1 MDESSRSPTTSGKLP
16 LGAVSLSAMPYD
28 TAPYDTVSYDSA
40 TFVEALYET
49 YLIDPEGVSEDWRSY
64 FDELRGGVHETPR
77 SPVQQRFLELGRQRL
92 AQTLGAQASP
102 PTQEGAGDSVKGGAS
117 SAAVQVASAL
127 ISAYRVYGHISAHK
141 NPLTIRPPAQVPE
154 LTLEY
159 YGLSAANLADQVSEG
174 PFQGTLSVVIEQLKA
189 SYCGSIGFEFTYL
202 PANEREWFQERIE
215 ASRGRGEQTEAQRR
229 RILSKLN
236 AAEGLEQYLGQRYVG
251 QKRFS
256 LEGGE
261 SFIPLMD
268 RLIQLGGELGIK
280 ETVIGMAHRGRLNV
294 LVNLF
299 GKKPSDLFA
308 EFEGKKKISD
318 NPDVAG
324 DVKYHMGFSSDV
336 STPGGPMHLALAYNP
351 SHLEIV
357 SPVVHGSV
365 RARQDRRNDTE
376 RKQVLPI
383 TIHGDAAVSGQG
395 VVMETINLSRLRG
408 FTTGGAVR
416 IVINN
421 QIGFTISDPRD
432 TRSSRYCTD
441 VAKIGNAP
449 VMHVN
454 GDDPEAVV
462 FAGELALRYRQE
474 FGKDVF
480 IDLICFRKY
489 GHNEADDPTM
499 TQPIMYREIKAHPG
513 TRALYAEHLEKA
525 GVLKAGE
532 AGALVDRFR
541 DRLDAGESVVEEIR
555 NEEQS
560 ALALDWRKYIGTH
573 WSQES
578 HTAVSAEQLL
588 GLSERLTEVP
598 AGFGVHRAIDKVL
611 KSRREMGE
619 GKALVDWG
627 MGETLAYASLLQG
640 GYNVRLDGQDAGR
653 GTFVHRHAVLHDQNA
668 TDPASEEYMPLAHL
682 SAAQGHIEV
691 IDSTLSEEAVM
702 AFEYGYAT
710 SAPDSLVIWE
720 AQFGDFANGAQSVID
735 QFVSAGESKWQRL
748 AGLTLLLPH
757 GYEGQGPEHS
767 SARLERYLQLCAQKN
782 MQVVVPSSAAQIFH
796 LLRRQMIRPYRKPL
810 IVMTPK
816 SLLRNKAAMSPLS
829 EFTGGRFC
837 EVIGDSQGT
846 TTAKRVVISSGKL
859 HWELEAAREKG
870 GMQSDVALIRLEQLY
885 PFPAEHLE
893 AELVKYPGAQVV
905 WAQEEPRNQGAWLV
919 MQDSLREVL
928 QPGQTLS
935 YAGRQPSASTAS
947 GYAQVHAREQAE
959 VITAALGEQ
968 VPVQTLPVRQE
979 ATAQS

>member
-1 MDESSRSPTTSGKLP
+1 MDESFPRTAMSGADTSH
-16 LGAVSLSAMPYD
+16 
-28 TAPYDTVSYDSA
+28 DSA
-40 TFVEALYET
+40 AFVESLYEA
-49 YLIDPEGVSEDWRSY
+49 YLQDPATVEGDWRAY
-64 FDELRGGVHETPR
+64 FDGLRGGIQETPQG
-77 SPVQQRFLELGRQRL
+77 PVQQRFLELGRQRL
-92 AQTLGAQASP
+92 RVAPA
-102 PTQEGAGDSVKGGAS
+102 PTGAG
-117 SAAVQVASAL
+117 SAAQQVASAL
-127 ISAYRVYGHISAHK
+127 VSAYRVYGHISAHK

-154 LTLEY
+154 LTPEY
-159 YGLSAANLADQVSEG
+159 YGLSEHDLAETVHEG
-174 PFQGTLSVVIEQLKA
+174 PFQGSLRDVMGQLDA
-189 SYCGSIGFEFTYL
+189 SYCGSIGYEFSYL
-202 PANEREWFQERIE
+202 PAPEREWFQERIE
-215 ASRGRGEQTEAQRR
+215 GSRGRGQYSEAQRR
-229 RILSKLN
+229 RIMSKLN
-236 AAEGLEQYLGQRYVG
+236 AAEGLERYLGQRYVG

-268 RLIQLGGELGIK
+268 RLVQLGGELGVK

-299 GKKPSDLFA
+299 GKKPSELFA
-308 EFEGKKKISD
+308 EFEGKKRLSD
-318 NPDVAG
+318 DPDVAG

-408 FTTGGAVR
+408 FSTGGAVR

-462 FAGELALRYRQE
+462 FAGELALKYRQE

-480 IDLICFRKY
+480 VDLICFRKF

-513 TRALYAEHLEKA
+513 TRALYAADLEKA
-525 GVLKAGE
+525 GLLKAGE
-532 AGALVDRFR
+532 ADALVSSFR

-555 NEEQS
+555 NDEQS
-560 ALALDWRKYIGTH
+560 ALALDWSKYLNTH
-573 WSQES
+573 WSEES
-578 HTAVSAEQLL
+578 RTAVPAQQLRELAEK
-588 GLSERLTEVP
+588 LTEVP
-598 AGFGVHRAIDKVL
+598 EGFGVHRAIAKVL
-611 KSRREMGE
+611 AARREMGE
-619 GKALVDWG
+619 GTAPLDWG
-627 MGETLAYASLLQG
+627 MGETLAYATLLQD
-640 GYNVRLDGQDAGR
+640 GYNVRLDGQDSGR

-668 TDPASEEYMPLAHL
+668 SDPASEEYMPLAHL
-682 SAAQGHIEV
+682 SPAQGHVEV

-735 QFVSAGESKWQRL
+735 QFVAAGESKWQRL
-748 AGLTLLLPH
+748 SGLTLLLPH

-782 MQVVVPSSAAQIFH
+782 MQVVVPSSASQIFH

-829 EFTGGRFC
+829 EFIDGRFC
-837 EVIGDSQGT
+837 EVIGDSVNTGG
-846 TTAKRVVISSGKL
+846 AGRVVISSGKL

-870 GMQSDVALIRLEQLY
+870 GVQQGVALIRLEQLY

-893 AELVKYPGAQVV
+893 AELARYPGAEVV
-905 WAQEEPRNQGAWLV
+905 WAQEEPRNQGAWLM
-919 MQDSLREVL
+919 MQDSLRDAL
-928 QPGQTLS
+928 QLGQTLS
-935 YAGRQPSASTAS
+935 YAGRPASASTAT
-947 GYAQVHAREQAE
+947 GYAQVHAREQTA

-968 VPVQTLPVRQE
+968 VPVQTLPVQQE

>member
-1 MDESSRSPTTSGKLP
+1 MDESFPRTAMSGADTSH
-16 LGAVSLSAMPYD
+16 
-28 TAPYDTVSYDSA
+28 DSA
-40 TFVEALYET
+40 AFVESLYEA
-49 YLIDPEGVSEDWRSY
+49 YLQDPATVEGDWRAY
-64 FDELRGGVHETPR
+64 FDGLRGGIQETPQG
-77 SPVQQRFLELGRQRL
+77 PVQQRFLELGRQRL
-92 AQTLGAQASP
+92 RVAPAPA
-102 PTQEGAGDSVKGGAS
+102 GAG
-117 SAAVQVASAL
+117 SAAQQVASAL
-127 ISAYRVYGHISAHK
+127 VSAYRVYGHISAHK

-154 LTLEY
+154 LTPEY
-159 YGLSAANLADQVSEG
+159 YGLSEHDLAEMVHEG
-174 PFQGTLSVVIEQLKA
+174 PFQGSLRDVMGQLDA
-189 SYCGSIGFEFTYL
+189 SYCGSIGYEFSYL
-202 PANEREWFQERIE
+202 PAPEREWFQERIE
-215 ASRGRGEQTEAQRR
+215 GSRGRGQYSEAQRR
-229 RILSKLN
+229 RIMSKLN
-236 AAEGLEQYLGQRYVG
+236 AAEGLERYLGQRYVG

-268 RLIQLGGELGIK
+268 RLVQLGGELGVK

-299 GKKPSDLFA
+299 GKKPSELFA
-308 EFEGKKKISD
+308 EFEGKKRLSD
-318 NPDVAG
+318 DPDVAG

-408 FTTGGAVR
+408 FSTGGAVR

-462 FAGELALRYRQE
+462 FAGELALKYRQE

-480 IDLICFRKY
+480 VDLICFRKF

-513 TRALYAEHLEKA
+513 TRALYAADLEKA
-525 GVLKAGE
+525 GLLKAGE
-532 AGALVDRFR
+532 ADALVSSFR

-555 NEEQS
+555 NDEQS
-560 ALALDWRKYIGTH
+560 ALALDWSKYLNTH
-573 WSQES
+573 WSEES
-578 HTAVSAEQLL
+578 RTAVPAQQLRELAEK
-588 GLSERLTEVP
+588 LTEVP
-598 AGFGVHRAIDKVL
+598 EGFGVHRAIAKVL
-611 KSRREMGE
+611 AARREMGE
-619 GKALVDWG
+619 GTAPLDWG
-627 MGETLAYASLLQG
+627 MGETLAYATLLQG
-640 GYNVRLDGQDAGR
+640 GYNVRLDGQDSGR

-668 TDPASEEYMPLAHL
+668 SDPASEEYMPLAHL
-682 SAAQGHIEV
+682 SPAQGHVEV

-735 QFVSAGESKWQRL
+735 QFVAAGESKWQRL
-748 AGLTLLLPH
+748 SGLTLLLPH

-782 MQVVVPSSAAQIFH
+782 MQVVVPSSASQIFH

-829 EFTGGRFC
+829 EFTDGRFC
-837 EVIGDSQGT
+837 EVIGDSVNTGG
-846 TTAKRVVISSGKL
+846 AGRVVISSGKL

-870 GMQSDVALIRLEQLY
+870 GVQQGVALIRLEQLY

-893 AELVKYPGAQVV
+893 AELARYPGAEVV
-905 WAQEEPRNQGAWLV
+905 WAQEEPRNQGAWLM
-919 MQDSLREVL
+919 MQDSLRDAL
-928 QPGQTLS
+928 QLGQTLS
-935 YAGRQPSASTAS
+935 YAGRPASASTAT
-947 GYAQVHAREQAE
+947 GYAQVHAREQTA

-968 VPVQTLPVRQE
+968 VPVQTLPVQQE

>member
-1 MDESSRSPTTSGKLP
+1 MDESLP
-16 LGAVSLSAMPYD
+16 STQTQGPEQWGAGLSH
-28 TAPYDTVSYDSA
+28 DSA
-40 TFVEALYET
+40 TFVETLYET
-49 YLIDPEGVSEDWRSY
+49 YLQDPASVESDWRAY
-64 FDELRGGVHETPR
+64 FDGLRGGAQETAHG
-77 SPVQQRFLELGRQRL
+77 PVQQRFLELGQHRL
-92 AQTLGAQASP
+92 
-102 PTQEGAGDSVKGGAS
+102 TQPAAATTGAG
-117 SAAVQVASAL
+117 SAAQQVASAL
-127 ISAYRVYGHISAHK
+127 VSAYRVYGHISAHK

-154 LTLEY
+154 LTPEY
-159 YGLSAANLADQVSEG
+159 YGLSEANLSETVHEG
-174 PFQGTLSVVIEQLKA
+174 PFQGTLREVTQQLEA
-189 SYCGSIGFEFTYL
+189 SYCGSIGFEFSYL
-202 PANEREWFQERIE
+202 PAPEREWFQERIE
-215 ASRGRGEQTEAQRR
+215 SARGRGQYSEAQQR
-229 RILSKLN
+229 RILGKLN
-236 AAEGLEQYLGQRYVG
+236 AAEGLERYLGQRYVG

-268 RLIQLGGELGIK
+268 RLVQLGGELGIK

-299 GKKPSDLFA
+299 GKKPSELFA
-308 EFEGKKKISD
+308 EFEGKKRLSD
-318 NPDVAG
+318 DPDVAG

-376 RKQVLPI
+376 RKQVLPV

-395 VVMETINLSRLRG
+395 VVMETLNLSRLRG
-408 FTTGGAVR
+408 FSTGGAVR

-441 VAKIGNAP
+441 VAKIANAP

-480 IDLICFRKY
+480 IDLICFRRH
-489 GHNEADDPTM
+489 GHNESDDPTM

-513 TRALYAEHLEKA
+513 TRAYYAESLEKA

-532 AGALVDRFR
+532 ADAMIDRFR

-555 NEEQS
+555 NDEQS
-560 ALALDWRKYIGTH
+560 ALALDWRKYLDTH
-573 WSQES
+573 WSEES
-578 HTAVSAEQLL
+578 RTAVPAEQIRK
-588 GLSERLTEVP
+588 LSERLTEVP
-598 AGFGVHRAIDKVL
+598 EGFGVHRAIDKVL
-611 KSRREMGE
+611 KARREMGE
-619 GKALVDWG
+619 GQAPLDWG
-627 MGETLAYASLLQG
+627 MGETLAYATLLLD
-640 GYNVRLDGQDAGR
+640 GYNVRLDGQDSGR
-653 GTFVHRHAVLHDQNA
+653 GTFVHRHAVLHDQA
-668 TDPASEEYMPLAHL
+668 ASDPASEEYLPLAHL
-682 SAAQGHIEV
+682 SAAQGHVEV

-748 AGLTLLLPH
+748 SGLTLLLPH

-782 MQVVVPSSAAQIFH
+782 MQVVVPSSASQIFH

-829 EFTGGRFC
+829 EFTDGRFQ
-837 EVIGDSQGT
+837 EVIGD
-846 TTAKRVVISSGKL
+846 TTATGARRVVLSSGKL
-859 HWELEAAREKG
+859 HWELDAAREKA
-870 GMQSDVALIRLEQLY
+870 GMQSEVALVRVEQLY

-893 AELVKYPGAQVV
+893 AELAKYPGAQVI
-905 WAQEEPRNQGAWLV
+905 WAQEEPRNQGAWLTT
-919 MQDSLREVL
+919 QDSLREAL
-928 QPGQTLS
+928 QPGQTLT
-935 YAGRQPSASTAS
+935 YAGRPASASTAA
-947 GYAQVHAREQAE
+947 GYAQVHAREQAA
-959 VITAALGEQ
+959 VITAALGER
-968 VPVQTLPVRQE
+968 VPVQTLPVQQE

>member
-1 MDESSRSPTTSGKLP
+1 MDESFPRTAMFGADTSH
-16 LGAVSLSAMPYD
+16 
-28 TAPYDTVSYDSA
+28 DSA
-40 TFVEALYET
+40 AFVESLYEA
-49 YLIDPEGVSEDWRSY
+49 YLQDPATVEGDWRAY
-64 FDELRGGVHETPR
+64 FDGLRGGIQETPQG
-77 SPVQQRFLELGRQRL
+77 PVQQRFLELGRQRL
-92 AQTLGAQASP
+92 RVAPAPA
-102 PTQEGAGDSVKGGAS
+102 GAG
-117 SAAVQVASAL
+117 SAAQQVASAL
-127 ISAYRVYGHISAHK
+127 VSAYRVYGHISAHK

-154 LTLEY
+154 LTPEY
-159 YGLSAANLADQVSEG
+159 YGLSEHDLAETVHEG
-174 PFQGTLSVVIEQLKA
+174 PFQGSLRDVMGQLDA
-189 SYCGSIGFEFTYL
+189 SYCGSIGYEFSYL
-202 PANEREWFQERIE
+202 PAPEREWFQERIE
-215 ASRGRGEQTEAQRR
+215 GSRGRGQYSEAQRR
-229 RILSKLN
+229 RIMSKLN
-236 AAEGLEQYLGQRYVG
+236 AAEGLERYLGQRYVG

-268 RLIQLGGELGIK
+268 RLVQLGGELGVK

-299 GKKPSDLFA
+299 GKKPSELFA
-308 EFEGKKKISD
+308 EFEGKKRLSD
-318 NPDVAG
+318 DPDVAG

-408 FTTGGAVR
+408 FSTGGAVR

-462 FAGELALRYRQE
+462 FAGELALKYRQE

-480 IDLICFRKY
+480 VDLICFRKF

-513 TRALYAEHLEKA
+513 TRALYAADLEKA
-525 GVLKAGE
+525 GLLKAGE
-532 AGALVDRFR
+532 ADALVSSFR

-555 NEEQS
+555 NDEQS
-560 ALALDWRKYIGTH
+560 ALALDWSKYLNTH
-573 WSQES
+573 WSEES
-578 HTAVSAEQLL
+578 RTAVPAEQLREL
-588 GLSERLTEVP
+588 AEKLTEVP
-598 AGFGVHRAIDKVL
+598 EGFGVHRAIAKVL
-611 KSRREMGE
+611 AARREMGE
-619 GKALVDWG
+619 GTAPLDWG
-627 MGETLAYASLLQG
+627 MGETLAYATLLQD
-640 GYNVRLDGQDAGR
+640 GYNVRLDGQDSGR

-668 TDPASEEYMPLAHL
+668 SDPASEEYMPLAHL
-682 SAAQGHIEV
+682 SPAQGHVEV

-735 QFVSAGESKWQRL
+735 QFVAAGESKWQRL
-748 AGLTLLLPH
+748 SGLTLLLPH

-782 MQVVVPSSAAQIFH
+782 MQVVVPSSASQIFH

-829 EFTGGRFC
+829 EFTDGRFC
-837 EVIGDSQGT
+837 EVIGDSVNTGG
-846 TTAKRVVISSGKL
+846 AGRVVISSGKL

-870 GMQSDVALIRLEQLY
+870 GVQQGVALIRLEQLY

-893 AELVKYPGAQVV
+893 AELARYPGAEVV
-905 WAQEEPRNQGAWLV
+905 WAQEEPRNQGAWLM
-919 MQDSLREVL
+919 MQDSLRDAL
-928 QPGQTLS
+928 QLGQTLS
-935 YAGRQPSASTAS
+935 YAGRPASASTAT
-947 GYAQVHAREQAE
+947 GYAQVHAREQTA

-968 VPVQTLPVRQE
+968 VPVQTLPVQRE

>member
-1 MDESSRSPTTSGKLP
+1 MDESLHSTVTA
-16 LGAVSLSAMPYD
+16 GAEVSH
-28 TAPYDTVSYDSA
+28 DSA
-40 TFVEALYET
+40 GFVEMLYEA
-49 YLIDPEGVSEDWRSY
+49 YLQDPASVEGDWRDY
-64 FDELRGGVHETPR
+64 FDGLRGGIQETPR
-77 SPVQQRFLELGRQRL
+77 GAVQQHFLELGRHRL
-92 AQTLGAQASP
+92 SQPAQATGSQAGNSE
-102 PTQEGAGDSVKGGAS
+102 THAGA
-117 SAAVQVASAL
+117 AAQQVASAL
-127 ISAYRVYGHISAHK
+127 VSAYRVYGHISAHK
-141 NPLTIRPPAQVPE
+141 NPLTIRPAAQVPE
-154 LTLEY
+154 LTPEY
-159 YGLSAANLADQVSEG
+159 YGLTEANLSETVHEG
-174 PFQGTLSVVIEQLKA
+174 PFQGSLKDVIGQLEA
-189 SYCGSIGFEFTYL
+189 SYCGSIGFEFSYL
-202 PANEREWFQERIE
+202 PAPEREWFQERIE
-215 ASRGRGEQTEAQRR
+215 GSRGRGQYSEAQRR
-229 RILSKLN
+229 RIMGKLN
-236 AAEGLEQYLGQRYVG
+236 AAEGLERYLGQRYVG

-268 RLIQLGGELGIK
+268 RIIQLGGELGIK
-280 ETVIGMAHRGRLNV
+280 ESVIGMAHRGRLNV

-299 GKKPSDLFA
+299 GKKPSELFA
-308 EFEGKKKISD
+308 EFEGKKRLSED
-318 NPDVAG
+318 PDVAG

-336 STPGGPMHLALAYNP
+336 QTPGGPMHLALAYNP

-395 VVMETINLSRLRG
+395 VVMETLNLSRLRG
-408 FTTGGAVR
+408 FSTGGAVR

-441 VAKIGNAP
+441 VAKIANAP

-480 IDLICFRKY
+480 IDLICFRRH
-489 GHNEADDPTM
+489 GHNESDDPTM

-513 TRALYAEHLEKA
+513 TRAYYAQSLEAA
-525 GVLKAGE
+525 GVLKPGE
-532 AGALVDRFR
+532 ADALIDSFR

-555 NEEQS
+555 NDEQS
-560 ALALDWRKYIGTH
+560 LLALDWRKYLDTH
-573 WSQES
+573 WSEES
-578 HTAVSAEQLL
+578 RTAVPAEELL
-588 GLSERLTEVP
+588 KLSEKLTEVP
-598 AGFGVHRAIDKVL
+598 EGFGVHRAIDKVL
-611 KSRREMGE
+611 KARRDMGE
-619 GKALVDWG
+619 GNAPVDWG
-627 MGETLAYASLLQG
+627 MGETLAYATLLQD

-653 GTFVHRHAVLHDQNA
+653 GTFVHRHAVLHDQSA
-668 TDPASEEYMPLAHL
+668 VDPSSEEYMPLAHL

-748 AGLTLLLPH
+748 SGLTLLLPH

-782 MQVVVPSSAAQIFH
+782 MQVVVPSSASQIFH

-829 EFTGGRFC
+829 EFTDGRFQ
-837 EVIGDSQGT
+837 EVIGDSGGNVG
-846 TTAKRVVISSGKL
+846 AKRVVISSGKL

-870 GMQSDVALIRLEQLY
+870 SMQAEVALIRLEQLY

-893 AELVKYPGAQVV
+893 TELRKYPGAQVL
-905 WAQEEPRNQGAWLV
+905 WAQEEPRNQGAWLM
-919 MQDSLREVL
+919 MQDSLRDAL
-928 QPGQTLS
+928 QPGQTLT
-935 YAGRQPSASTAS
+935 YAGRPASASTAA
-947 GYAQVHAREQAE
+947 GYAQVHAREQAA
-959 VITAALGEQ
+959 VITAALGEK
-968 VPVQTLPVRQE
+968 VPVQTIPVQQE